1 MGSFNGQRW
10 ADSLVQSPK
19 YNNKKKISDSIL
31 KIYAMWIYIKS
42 YRTSYLRTVVL
53 QYLACTHGTFPY
65 QSNQCSS
72 VPLLSFFIPLYFGW
86 MRQRLPQFS
95 PRIVVYYFFWRCC
108 TSNFKHYQQTFG
120 TYSKDPWQ
128 AQLAERVRE
137 SRWVGSSFSFTTST
151 QFQYI
156 QIQKSHS
163 KIARDGDVL
172 HNLTCPCS
180 SAPRCATQRWRTFEQ
195 RILGRK

>member
-1 MGSFNGQRW
+1 MTLFWKYMQCEFTLRATEQVTCELWSCNTLLVPMGLFHTR
-10 ADSLVQSPK
+10 AID
-19 YNNKKKISDSIL
+19 
-31 KIYAMWIYIKS
+31 
-42 YRTSYLRTVVL
+42 
-53 QYLACTHGTFPY
+53 
-65 QSNQCSS
+65 
-72 VPLLSFFIPLYFGW
+72 VPLLPFSASSSPCILVEWGN
-86 MRQRLPQFS
+86 RLPQLY
-95 PRIVVYYFFWRCC
+95 PHIVVYYFFWRCC
-108 TSNFKHYQQTFG
+108 TSHFKHYQQKIG

-172 HNLTCPCS
+172 HNLTFPCS
-180 SAPRCATQRWRTFEQ
+180 SASRCTTQRWRTFEQ
-195 RILGRK
+195 RIWGRK